1 MSAAHD
7 LQAAMVAALK
17 ADAELVALLGG
28 AERILDRVPPE
39 LEFPF
44 VAIGR
49 TSAQD
54 WSTDDREGT
63 EHLVTIRCW
72 SRVKSRSEVLALAQR
87 VTTALLS
94 SLEGSFGD
102 TRVVS
107 FRIISNDHGYEPF
120 DRAWRAVL
128 RFRALTEPV

>member
-7 LQAAMVAALK
+7 LQVAMVAALK

-54 WSTDDREGT
+54 WSTDDRQGE
-63 EHLVTIRCW
+63 EHLVTMRCW
-72 SRVKSRSEVLALAQR
+72 SRDKSRSEVLALAER
-87 VTTALLS
+87 VTTALS
-94 SLEGSFGD
+94 SFEGSFGD

-107 FRIISNDHGYEPF
+107 FRIISNEHGYEPL